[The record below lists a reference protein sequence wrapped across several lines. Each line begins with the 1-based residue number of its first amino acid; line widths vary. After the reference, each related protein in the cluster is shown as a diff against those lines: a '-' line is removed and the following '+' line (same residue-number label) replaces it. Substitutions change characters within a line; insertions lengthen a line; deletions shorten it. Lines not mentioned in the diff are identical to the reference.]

1 MMQKINESKSWFLE
15 KINNIDKTL
24 TRLIK
29 KTRKRTQVNKIR
41 NERVEITTNTK
52 EIQRIVRK
60 YYEYLQANKMDNMD
74 KMDTFLETYNLP
86 KLNQE
91 KSENLNSQITSSE
104 IEAVIKKQNKKT
116 PNKLMP
122 WTASQVNFTKHSKK
136 N

>member
-1 MMQKINESKSWFLE
+1 
-15 KINNIDKTL
+15 
-24 TRLIK
+24 
-29 KTRKRTQVNKIR
+29 
-41 NERVEITTNTK
+41 
-52 EIQRIVRK
+52 
-60 YYEYLQANKMDNMD
+60 MDNMD

-122 WTASQVNFTKHSKK
+122 WTASQVNFTEPSGKD
-136 N
+136 